1 MLRGVTSSIRRKV
14 AARASTRAR
23 QATTAAKPKERIL
36 ITGALGQIGS
46 ELAGELKK
54 RGHFIIATDVRP
66 PPAALA
72 DKFGTKETPFH
83 YLDVSSAEDLRR
95 LVVEERATMILH
107 LSAKLSATAERDPG
121 GSFGV
126 NVRAVENVLETAR
139 HYGLKVYAPSS
150 IAAFGPS
157 TPNLHSIVDDVTI
170 QRPLNVYGVSKVYLE
185 VRRPFRLFGAF
196 HAAWFYSLHSFAIN
210 VQTYLSI
217 FVAWTNPR

>member
-1 MLRGVTSSIRRKV
+1 MLRQAIRSAQRKASAV
-14 AARASTRAR
+14 SQRRAASTV
-23 QATTAAKPKERIL
+23 AKPTKERVL

-54 RGHFIIATDVRP
+54 RGHFVIATDVRP
-66 PPAALA
+66 PPAPLA
-72 DKFGTKETPFH
+72 EKFGKETPFH

-121 GSFGV
+121 NSFGV

-150 IAAFGPS
+150 IAAFGPT
-157 TPNLHSIVDDVTI
+157 TPNLHNTVDDITI

-185 VRRPFRLFGAF
+185 VCFSASVVTSFSGPPFLAF
-196 HAAWFYSLHSFAIN
+196 ISRIHKHSMCSFN
-210 VQTYLSI
+210 
-217 FVAWTNPR
+217 

>member
-1 MLRGVTSSIRRKV
+1 MLRGVARSIRQKATAQRAV
-14 AARASTRAR
+14 ACGRRQAST
-23 QATTAAKPKERIL
+23 TTTKPKERVL

-54 RGHFIIATDVRP
+54 RGHFVIATDVRP
-66 PPAALA
+66 PPPALA
-72 DKFGTKETPFH
+72 EKFGRETPFH

-107 LSAKLSATAERDPG
+107 LSAKLSATAEKDPG

-157 TPNLHSIVDDVTI
+157 TPNLHSVVDDITI

-185 VRRPFRLFGAF
+185 VRFCFQSRSKFSGP
-196 HAAWFYSLHSFAIN
+196 SS
-210 VQTYLSI
+210 
-217 FVAWTNPR
+217 